1 MMRERTVLFSSL
13 SPRRGSGGVRLG
25 LVGSHG
31 DGVENPPW
39 ARHDPCHD
47 VWHPPHVAL
56 SQNKSASVRAFLT
69 LR

>member
-47 VWHPPHVAL
+47 VWHPPTWRSLRISQRASAL
-56 SQNKSASVRAFLT
+56 FSL
-69 LR
+69 